1 MNNSEFFNSEP
12 MDLDFEKTAPKYE
25 GAVAVADE
33 TIEKNITND
42 SVKSTIIREDD
53 TSDLYEKSYLIDLT
67 QVQNLTEQSLES
79 INALLNGGEVAVY
92 IEHSGV
98 RHYVGDGKEE
108 FLFRL
113 LPHLLY
119 QLYDDEAQLY
129 VYKNGKYSVFDKYNV
144 NVFTFHLR

>member
-53 TSDLYEKSYLIDLT
+53 TSDLYEKSYLIDLS

-108 FLFRL
+108 FLFAYYRICCTNSMMMK
-113 LPHLLY
+113 HNSMFI
-119 QLYDDEAQLY
+119 
-129 VYKNGKYSVFDKYNV
+129 KMV
-144 NVFTFHLR
+144 NIVCLINTM